1 MKTGTLADAK
11 AKAKAVHTDELLALK
26 LRYKLPDGDKSR
38 LIEQAVKG
46 GDLASRAASTD
57 LKFAAAVA
65 GYGMLLRGSPH
76 KGDLTWEKVLRL
88 AEQGLGED
96 KEGYRAE
103 FIDLVR
109 QAQKLGGGPTAGPR

>member
-1 MKTGTLADAK
+1 
-11 AKAKAVHTDELLALK
+11 
-26 LRYKLPDGDKSR
+26 
-38 LIEQAVKG
+38 
-46 GDLASRAASTD
+46 
-57 LKFAAAVA
+57 
-65 GYGMLLRGSPH
+65 MLLRGSPH